1 MLLLFCFVLFYV
13 GRVDWIQ
20 GLTYGGQVLYHLQP
34 SSPFSL
40 HLAMS
45 IEKWKWLSCD
55 LIVRLILVYGVPIW
69 LSPQSTLWC
78 KRLLLFVIEKGS
90 YSLLASTMLSFQG
103 SIGWRL
109 YGESILVKRNR
120 RPFMW
125 NAVSHKSQASILEN
139 LKSKCSDRIERWSLC
154 LWRHDTRVIY
164 RAGTNSP
171 ADCVSRHPSCETKPT
186 RHEEMVRKPLSE
198 GQTTSSRRLDSVW
211 DSWPM

>member
-1 MLLLFCFVLFYV
+1 MWKGWLNPGSHVWQTSAVPPAGFAFILFAPGHERREVEM
-13 GRVDWIQ
+13 
-20 GLTYGGQVLYHLQP
+20 TPLQP
-34 SSPFSL
+34 YC
-40 HLAMS
+40 
-45 IEKWKWLSCD
+45 LSD
-55 LIVRLILVYGVPIW
+55 PPAVYGVPAW
-69 LSPQSTLWC
+69 PSPQSTCWC
-78 KRLLLFVIEKGS
+78 KRLYLSVIEKGS
-90 YSLLASTMLSFQG
+90 YFLLTSTMLSYQG

-139 LKSKCSDRIERWSLC
+139 LKSKCSDRIEKWSLC

-198 GQTTSSRRLDSVW
+198 GQTTSSRRLDSTW